1 MLVNKTNMA
10 KQLKQRKQSKKDSVE
25 DYAASY
31 APSSALG
38 HDEITD
44 GKYHQRCDCKDCQ
57 RQYNDW
63 CESTPEHFGKAKC
76 CVVET
81 IHRVVT
87 CERPV
92 TYVQHYGWEEE
103 EIHQR
108 PYAAEPPRAPCHSCA
123 KPTKECKCK
132 KH

>member
-10 KQLKQRKQSKKDSVE
+10 EKQLKQRKHSKKESVE
-25 DYAASY
+25 DY

-38 HDEITD
+38 HDEVID
-44 GKYHQRCDCKDCQ
+44 GKYHQRCECKDCH
-57 RQYNDW
+57 RRYNDW
-63 CESTPEHFGKAKC
+63 CDSTPEHFGKAKC

-92 TYVQHYGWEEE
+92 TYIQHYGWEEE
-103 EIHQR
+103 EVHQHPHR
-108 PYAAEPPRAPCHSCA
+108 AEPPRAPCKSCE
-123 KPTKECKCK
+123 KPHKDCKCK